1 VEPLFDKLYTGL
13 RAGGSATE
21 PPVSHQQMAL
31 LLVIFAM
38 GTLYNLELAPNDSS
52 AEEYFALAKTCLAK
66 GNFMVHNTLAGVQT
80 LVSQSGRR
88 R

>member
-1 VEPLFDKLYTGL
+1 MDPLFNKLYTGL
-13 RAGGSATE
+13 RSGGSAAA

-52 AEEYFALAKTCLAK
+52 AEEYFAMSKTCLAK

-80 LVSQSGRR
+80 LVSHP
-88 R
+88 